1 MVDIRLLPMHYYL
14 SLPIGAAAYHYENG
28 VTMVSPENTTGIYTT
43 FDDPSIVFSNN
54 STRFNLQQAVAWYY
68 NHQGYRYANQQLQF
82 TTAMRDKMDVLQ
94 YQLYNSSN
102 GETALPTEAD
112 PGDNWLYGNV
122 PFFGRVASAPGDFQ
136 FAAMVIHPVYGN
148 AIGAAVLSQATAVIG
163 LEDFRGFLSELKPMT
178 RIVYPETGES
188 EEYEVDFISRERTI
202 RFYDGDGIL
211 VRTDISENYVPQK
224 FFGNSFLTT
233 YPIQSDSFFF
243 DAYGDF
249 SGRYENETL
258 LIQEIKHFNRDT
270 VGRQYDLENST
281 FTQYPA
287 RQSDSLSFEGAAY
300 YRIAEGW
307 LPNINSHQII

>member
-1 MVDIRLLPMHYYL
+1 MVDIKLLPTHYYL
-14 SLPIGAAAYHYENG
+14 SLPAGSIGYNG
-28 VTMVSPENTTGIYTT
+28 ELGVGVSDPVTDTGIYTT

-54 STRFNLQQAVAWYY
+54 ATRFDLRQAVAWYY
-68 NHQGYRYANQQLQF
+68 NHQGYRYANHSLQF
-82 TTAMRDKMDVLQ
+82 TTAMKDKMNVLQ
-94 YQLYNSSN
+94 FQLYNSSN
-102 GETALPTEAD
+102 GETALPSSAD

-122 PFFGRVASAPGDFQ
+122 PFFGRVASAPGSFQ
-136 FAAMVIHPVYGN
+136 FAAMIIHPVYGN

-163 LEDFRGFLSELKPMT
+163 LEDFRGFLSETKPMT
-178 RIVYPETGES
+178 RIVYPETGEA
-188 EEYEVDFISRERTI
+188 EEYEVDFVSRERTI

-307 LPNINSHQII
+307 MPNINSHRII